1 MRRLILISTIVL
13 FVTTVQADETYPSV
27 TPAGY
32 LQVIGFYN
40 DAGNDTD
47 FGIDLN
53 RIAVGFSGELSE
65 KIAFNVELNA
75 TTQVVLDE
83 AVMELKYF
91 PDNVVV
97 IGQFKVPFGLEDPYS
112 SNQLLTINRAAFWE
126 LFDEFDTGLGLEGEH
141 GPIGYQVAA
150 FIRPTSNTNADH
162 PEQDYV
168 GRLELATAFDA
179 RIGVSGYYDRTNDTV
194 NRVNLNIKR
203 LGADFRFEREAVTI
217 WAEYLR
223 GKTETQDID
232 TAVTVEQKPLG
243 YYVLGGYM
251 FKPDWQAVLKYDY
264 FDGDTDVGGD
274 AYSRITGGFNWQ
286 VDQFLKLSANV
297 EYIDQQSASDIET
310 RYITQAQVVF

>member
-1 MRRLILISTIVL
+1 MRSLILISLIVL
-13 FVTTVQADETYPSV
+13 SVTMVQADERYPSII
-27 TPAGY
+27 PAGY

-65 KIAFNVELNA
+65 KIAFNIELNA
-75 TTQVVLDE
+75 TSQVELDE

-91 PDNVVV
+91 PHNVVV
-97 IGQFKVPFGLEDPYS
+97 IGRFKVPFGLEDPYS

-141 GPIGYQVAA
+141 GALSYQLAA
-150 FIRPTSNTNADH
+150 FIRPKANINADH

-168 GRLELATAFDA
+168 GRLELATSFDT
-179 RIGVSGYYDRTNDTV
+179 RIGVSGYYDRTDDNV
-194 NRVNLNIKR
+194 NRIDLNIKR
-203 LGADFRFEREAVTI
+203 FGTDFRFEREAVTL
-217 WAEYLR
+217 WAEYLY
-223 GKTETQDID
+223 GKTETQFKD
-232 TAVTVEQKPLG
+232 TAQRVVQNQLG

-264 FDGDTDVGGD
+264 FDNDTDVGGD
-274 AYSRITGGFNWQ
+274 AFSRVTGGVNWQ
-286 VDQFLKLSANV
+286 VDQFLKLSADV
-297 EYIDQQSASDIET
+297 EQIDQPGSIGSET